1 MTIGCSGCEEVCH
14 HNVRP
19 PATAPAVGLLA
30 SEATLTYAA
39 LFGWS
44 FLAAT
49 ILPLGS
55 EPVVIAAVAGGYSLL
70 PVVAVATLG
79 NYLGA
84 CTTYWLALK
93 ATSAVSNAHLEQ
105 TRAGRLAL
113 RFGQPVLLLSWVPI
127 IGDALVAVAGAMRMP
142 LVPFSVWVV
151 LGKGARYAL
160 VAWAA
165 STLWN

>member
-1 MTIGCSGCEEVCH
+1 M
-14 HNVRP
+14 
-19 PATAPAVGLLA
+19 A
-30 SEATLTYAA
+30 SEAILTYAG
-39 LFGWS
+39 LFCWS

-55 EPVVIAAVAGGYSLL
+55 EPVLFAAVAGGYSPL
-70 PVVAVATLG
+70 PIVAVATLG

-93 ATSAVSNAHLEQ
+93 ATSAVSTAHPEQ

-113 RFGQPVLLLSWVPI
+113 RFGQPVLLLSWVPL
-127 IGDALVAVAGAMRMP
+127 IGDALVAAAGAMRMP
-142 LVPFSVWVV
+142 FVPFSVWVV

-160 VAWAA
+160 VAWGA
-165 STLWN
+165 STLWS

>member
-1 MTIGCSGCEEVCH
+1 MRKGGGEAGEQEAGGTSTALGLV
-14 HNVRP
+14 
-19 PATAPAVGLLA
+19 ATAT
-30 SEATLTYAA
+30 TLTYAG
-39 LFGWS
+39 LFAWS

-55 EPVVIAAVAGGYSLL
+55 EPVVFAAIAGGYSLL
-70 PVVAVATLG
+70 PVVVVATLG

-84 CTTYWLALK
+84 CTTYWLALR
-93 ATSAVSNAHLEQ
+93 ATSALSTTRLEQ

-127 IGDALVAVAGAMRMP
+127 IGDALVAAAGAMRMP
-142 LVPFSVWVV
+142 FLPFSIWVV

-160 VAWAA
+160 VAWGT
-165 STLWN
+165 STLWG